1 MTNAELAILSLIA
14 EKPHHGYE
22 IEQVIDARG
31 MREWTEVGFSSIYY
45 ILKKLENR
53 GLIQS
58 RSQPSQGR
66 GPGRKVY
73 RLTPAGRSAW
83 RQASLQ
89 ALANPERAYSAFQ
102 LGLANLP
109 AISAPDAIQALQ
121 NYTDQLRTRR
131 NHVRERRDQAGDDLP
146 FHAAAMFDLSL
157 TLIDAELKWVQRF
170 VRSLSESRLSRRSDE
185 QD

>member
-14 EKPHHGYE
+14 ENPHHGYE

-45 ILKKLENR
+45 ILKKLQGQ

-58 RSQPSQGR
+58 QPEPPKGR

-73 RLTPAGRSAW
+73 RLTPAGRAAW
-83 RQASLQ
+83 RRATL
-89 ALANPERAYSAFQ
+89 AVLANPERAYSPFQ

-109 AISAPDAIQALQ
+109 LVPVQDAILALRDNSQ
-121 NYTDQLRTRR
+121 RLLDRR
-131 NHVRERRDQAGDDLP
+131 DHVRARMDRAGDDLP
-146 FHAAAMFDLSL
+146 FDVAAMFDLSL
-157 TLIDAELKWVQRF
+157 TLIEAELDWVRRF
-170 VRSLSESRLSRRSDE
+170 VRTLSAQNETRSINE
-185 QD
+185 

>member
-22 IEQVIDARG
+22 IERVIDARG

-45 ILKKLENR
+45 ILKKLESQ

-58 RSQPSQGR
+58 RTEPSQGR

-73 RLTPAGRSAW
+73 RLTPAGRNAW
-83 RQASLQ
+83 QRASLE
-89 ALANPERAYSAFQ
+89 ALANPDRAYSAFQ

-109 AISAPDAIQALQ
+109 AIPTPNAIRALQ
-121 NYTDQLRTRR
+121 SYAEQLSSRRSHVRQRKDQL
-131 NHVRERRDQAGDDLP
+131 GDDLP

-170 VRSLSESRLSRRSDE
+170 TRTLLETGQSRSNDE
-185 QD
+185 

>member
-22 IEQVIDARG
+22 IEQVIDVRG

-45 ILKKLENR
+45 ILKKLQSQ

-58 RSQPSQGR
+58 RIEPPKGR

-73 RLTPAGRSAW
+73 RLTPSGRAAW
-83 RQASLQ
+83 HRAALA
-89 ALANPERAYSAFQ
+89 ALANPARVYSPFQ
-102 LGLANLP
+102 VGLANLP
-109 AISAPDAIQALQ
+109 LIPQQDAIQALQ
-121 NYTDQLRTRR
+121 EYSRR
-131 NHVRERRDQAGDDLP
+131 LSSRRDHVRARLDQAGDDLP

-157 TLIDAELKWVQRF
+157 TLIGAELTWTRRF
-170 VRSLSESRLSRRSDE
+170 VRTLSAQNHSKGSNE
-185 QD
+185 